1 MEAVDVA
8 MRLFCFI
15 TSSEASDID
24 AAAMDEE
31 DLVMAYMPR
40 KRYRALTRTSSND
53 SPRLLPRS
61 SEMRNLLQTTASS
74 LSLPQPA
81 FEQCGKPGLLVGS
94 ACSGWSCE
102 SQALTNLQVPHTISF
117 LCDNDCHVEKWL
129 RHNVIFDRFHKDAFH
144 EDFIQ
149 EKSVDVFAAGPPCQ
163 PFSPEGALGGDD
175 DERSQVIQPI
185 KTYIARA
192 QPRSFVLENVPRW
205 GKSQAFKKTIQELQ
219 ELEDEDGNAVYNV
232 YQKILNTFDYGVAQ
246 HRSRL
251 YCVGLLAKD
260 DKGFSFPKPFQTEP
274 DFKDILDSRAL
285 PPPIKDLSD
294 LNPEVLKNETRRSN
308 VAVTLNYFK
317 KQGECPWTSNV
328 IVDTQ
333 TGRGEKRFTLGHF
346 PTLTAS
352 RCQGRAY
359 FNLRMNRY
367 HTMSELFRAQGSK
380 PEGMDLTC
388 ISEAQLGHLCGNAMS
403 VNVMTHLLGSIMLSW

>member
-1 MEAVDVA
+1 MQRMLSLLILNEHEQMEAVDVA

-15 TSSEASDID
+15 TSREASDID

-53 SPRLLPRS
+53 SPRLLARS

-102 SQALTNLQVPHTISF
+102 SQALTNLQVPHAISF

-192 QPRSFVLENVPRW
+192 QPRS
-205 GKSQAFKKTIQELQ
+205 AFSRTFLAGASRRPSERPFRSCRILKTRMAMQC
-219 ELEDEDGNAVYNV
+219 
-232 YQKILNTFDYGVAQ
+232 TT
-246 HRSRL
+246 
-251 YCVGLLAKD
+251 C
-260 DKGFSFPKPFQTEP
+260 
-274 DFKDILDSRAL
+274 
-285 PPPIKDLSD
+285 
-294 LNPEVLKNETRRSN
+294 TRRS
-308 VAVTLNYFK
+308 
-317 KQGECPWTSNV
+317 
-328 IVDTQ
+328 
-333 TGRGEKRFTLGHF
+333 
-346 PTLTAS
+346 
-352 RCQGRAY
+352 
-359 FNLRMNRY
+359 
-367 HTMSELFRAQGSK
+367 
-380 PEGMDLTC
+380 
-388 ISEAQLGHLCGNAMS
+388 
-403 VNVMTHLLGSIMLSW
+403 